1 MIINTIQE
9 KWLVTEFMKKNREPG
24 TLPADFK
31 EKMKLLLG
39 DEYEAYVKSFEEP
52 CHNGLRIN
60 RLKIDKETW
69 NQSDPF
75 LFPGLRTVFITLPT
89 TRLRRQR

>member
-39 DEYEAYVKSFEEP
+39 DEYEAYVKKF
-52 CHNGLRIN
+52 
-60 RLKIDKETW
+60 
-69 NQSDPF
+69 
-75 LFPGLRTVFITLPT
+75 
-89 TRLRRQR
+89 